1 MVGAMSLLA
10 PTARAS
16 VGVVRVRADTL
27 RVGVVLPDSAAAP
40 DRALA
45 VRRGVELG
53 AEESAR
59 TSALFGLTVDVRYT
73 DARAADSAAHRLL
86 AKPVSALVVGL
97 GEPRCRDVAQ
107 LARAARTV
115 AISLV
120 CASPDGGGR
129 ACDDWLFYVA
139 PSSSTVDRARG
150 ALRAAAPAS
159 ARVVLWHHTLQ
170 RFGAEQLNARFRRR
184 FGADMDPAAWAGWV
198 SLKILTEAALRSRAA
213 TPASLARYLTRP
225 AARFDGHKGEPL
237 SFNARTGE
245 LRQPLY
251 LVDSAGGAARGRV
264 VAELPVAASGSE
276 TDVVCGASPGENR

>member
-1 MVGAMSLLA
+1 
-10 PTARAS
+10 
-16 VGVVRVRADTL
+16 
-27 RVGVVLPDSAAAP
+27 
-40 DRALA
+40 

-73 DARAADSAAHRLL
+73 DARAADSAARRLL
-86 AKPVSALVVGL
+86 AQSVSALVVGL
-97 GEPRCRDVAQ
+97 DEPRCRDVAQ

-115 AISLV
+115 AISLA
-120 CASPDGGGR
+120 CAPPDARGR
-129 ACDDWLFYVA
+129 ACDDWLFYVP
-139 PSSSTVDRARG
+139 PSPATVERARA
-150 ALRAAAPAS
+150 ALRATPPVS
-159 ARVVLWHHTLQ
+159 ARVALWHHTLQ

-225 AARFDGHKGEPL
+225 AARFDGHKGDPL
-237 SFNARTGE
+237 SFDARTGE

-251 LVDSAGGAARGRV
+251 LVDDAGGAPGGRV
-264 VAELPVAASGSE
+264 VAELPVASGPE
-276 TDVVCGASPGENR
+276 TDVVCGASSGENR